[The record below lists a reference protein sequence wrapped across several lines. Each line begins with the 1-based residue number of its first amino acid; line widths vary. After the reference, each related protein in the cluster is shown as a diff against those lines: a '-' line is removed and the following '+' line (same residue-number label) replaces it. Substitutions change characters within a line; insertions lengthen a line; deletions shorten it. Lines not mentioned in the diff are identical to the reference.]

1 MLATLHQDR
10 DFTCCCQRGSFISS
24 SGRLRQAEA
33 SVFVD
38 CQRICGAWCRGVSPE
53 SEELCQPLSSW
64 PPSPQVSC
72 AVKLERRICHMNLL
86 SIACYSAE
94 SSMLPQPSTTQ
105 IWARLALMKPR
116 LHCWVWSCGVQRGH
130 RGSLF
135 HFAGFGVNNISPCRS
150 HGTV

>member
-1 MLATLHQDR
+1 MEGENSLHSRPWRCKYNFATHRPLQGHMLATLHQDR

-105 IWARLALMKPR
+105 RPKSGRDWP
-116 LHCWVWSCGVQRGH
+116 
-130 RGSLF
+130 
-135 HFAGFGVNNISPCRS
+135 
-150 HGTV
+150 